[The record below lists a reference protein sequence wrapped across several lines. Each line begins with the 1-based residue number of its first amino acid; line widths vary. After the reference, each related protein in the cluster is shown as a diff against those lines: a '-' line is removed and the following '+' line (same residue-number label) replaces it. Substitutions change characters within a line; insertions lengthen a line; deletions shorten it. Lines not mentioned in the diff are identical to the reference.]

1 MVIVLTPEAW
11 SISGVKRHSMD
22 YHSEVE
28 IHEGDDGALCW
39 TSTPRKTEVR
49 YLSAGLDLK
58 ELQLLEKWH
67 TTSFRLCITDVFITA
82 PLFFIMIK
90 YSSIYITFK

>member
-28 IHEGDDGALCW
+28 IHEGDMGVLCW
-39 TSTPRKTEVR
+39 TPTPRRTEVH
-49 YLSAGLDLK
+49 YLSADLDLK
-58 ELQLLEKWH
+58 ELQLFEKWH
-67 TTSFRLCITDVFITA
+67 TTSFRLCITEVFIKM
-82 PLFFIMIK
+82 PMFFIK
-90 YSSIYITFK
+90 